1 MFKQTQELHSDMD
14 RQCGNVLGSTH
25 TKHRQRGHV
34 VGDSAHRFQRAV
46 HPIKHDHRGGEVES
60 FNGRGATGGAA
71 SAEAAEAAGPAG
83 VGEKKAPVGDR
94 RQGGAREAGDAQAR
108 AGRLSACR

>member
-1 MFKQTQELHSDMD
+1 M
-14 RQCGNVLGSTH
+14 CGPRHGIFEGKETDG
-25 TKHRQRGHV
+25 Q
-34 VGDSAHRFQRAV
+34 GDG
-46 HPIKHDHRGGEVES
+46 IDRGGEVES